1 MLTPDPQAFNA
12 MPPVNANETFLTA
25 QYFQAVD
32 NMIKVFAIRPD
43 DKLLFLSDFL
53 IDPRV
58 FHAIEGIARARGVR
72 PEMYM
77 SSNWNTGVFPEEL
90 KPVYEKATLVVS
102 TWFASIGDAYCL
114 KVRKDTGQRTV
125 KMTYFR
131 NIDVLKT
138 PQARFPAELVGEI
151 TRATR
156 DMYPKGESFALKITD
171 PRGTDWTAN
180 FTPEMRENMLSSNRW
195 RGQTTA
201 EEAGAY
207 VHWVPTHGPNVYDR
221 TTLGKKMDRGATRND
236 VNGIVYPQS
245 AVGFPKP
252 FSDQIG
258 VVFENDRI
266 VEVRGIPRES
276 LEGYRGM
283 MYGSLLSP
291 GSEGRIPHWAS
302 LQAYIAL
309 GNLMTAASLLGIDT
323 CAIEGFAPAEYDS
336 ILGLKEQ
343 GYASVVC
350 CALGYRSAG
359 DKYAD
364 LAKVR
369 FPNSDLIK
377 TV

>member
-1 MLTPDPQAFNA
+1 LEVLLNAINNLNFPAVKDNPVFPIKPMSHTIPEKQLLDALNWRYATKSFDASKKIPEATWEALEETLVLSPSSFGLQPYRFLVVTDPA
-12 MPPVNANETFLTA
+12 L
-25 QYFQAVD
+25 
-32 NMIKVFAIRPD
+32 
-43 DKLLFLSDFL
+43 
-53 IDPRV
+53 
-58 FHAIEGIARARGVR
+58 RARLQ
-72 PEMYM
+72 PH
-77 SSNWNTGVFPEEL
+77 SWHQTQ
-90 KPVYEKATLVVS
+90 VVDAS
-102 TWFASIGDAYCL
+102 HYIIFAA
-114 KVRKDTGQRTV
+114 
-125 KMTYFR
+125 
-131 NIDVLKT
+131 
-138 PQARFPAELVGEI
+138 
-151 TRATR
+151 
-156 DMYPKGESFALKITD
+156 
-171 PRGTDWTAN
+171 
-180 FTPEMRENMLSSNRW
+180 
-195 RGQTTA
+195 
-201 EEAGAY
+201 
-207 VHWVPTHGPNVYDR
+207 R
-221 TTLGKKMDRGATRND
+221 TTMTETEIDR
-236 VNGIVYPQS
+236 
-245 AVGFPKP
+245 FL
-252 FSDQIG
+252 
-258 VVFENDRI
+258 DRI

-276 LEGYRGM
+276 LGGYRGM